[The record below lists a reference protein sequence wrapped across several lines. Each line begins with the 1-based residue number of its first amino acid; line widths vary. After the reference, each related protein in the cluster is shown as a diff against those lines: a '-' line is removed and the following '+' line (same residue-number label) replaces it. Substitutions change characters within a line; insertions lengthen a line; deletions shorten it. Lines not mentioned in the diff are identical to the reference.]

1 MENPFTH
8 NRATNVIGR
17 VLDKLA
23 DESEYEKTCDHTDE
37 NCKISFASLEY
48 RIMMAL
54 WEHDCLTDHAL
65 EQVGL
70 AGRQGYAELH
80 ERRDESA

>member
-1 MENPFTH
+1 MENPFSH
-8 NRATNVIGR
+8 NRATNIIGR

-37 NCKISFASLEY
+37 HCKISFASLEY

-54 WEHDCLTDHAL
+54 WEADCLADSAL
-65 EQVGL
+65 ETVGL

-80 ERRDESA
+80 EDHGKSA

>member
-23 DESEYEKTCDHTDE
+23 DESEYRKDLRSH
-37 NCKISFASLEY
+37 
-48 RIMMAL
+48 
-54 WEHDCLTDHAL
+54 
-65 EQVGL
+65 
-70 AGRQGYAELH
+70 
-80 ERRDESA
+80 RRKL

>member
-8 NRATNVIGR
+8 NLAVNVIGK

-23 DESEYEKTCDHTDE
+23 DESEYEKTCDHKDV

-54 WEHDCLTDHAL
+54 WEADCLTDHAL
-65 EQVGL
+65 EHAGL
-70 AGRQGYAELH
+70 AGRHGYAELH
-80 ERRDESA
+80 ERKDESP